1 MSDYWSNFNSWDNNV
16 KILPTDEETG
26 TEHTFVTEGNS
37 KYITHGKTVISTHGA
52 SWTYQDGDVTWYQT
66 GNLGYKQI
74 GVSNSVIEGWNFFT
88 VLGMS
93 MNTTV
98 GMGIDSYFG
107 LRVGINFLGTVDVN
121 VAAGVRLGK
130 GGYYDFEDT
139 AHWET
144 AAQKTAS
151 ALKDAKYATEMTTV
165 VTASITQISKDIL
178 AIHAGMSSEKAT
190 LKEITCATSC
200 TLTAPTVTLDGP
212 TSLTATTA
220 GQMLLKARDWRVQA
234 WTSAQISVQTVLKL
248 G

>member
-1 MSDYWSNFNSWDNNV
+1 MSDYFSNFNDWKNTTGVEVVHSN
-16 KILPTDEETG
+16 G
-26 TEHTFVTEGNS
+26 TEGDSALHTIGSSWLYQEGDAT
-37 KYITHGKTVISTHGA
+37 THMFGNMGWK
-52 SWTYQDGDVTWYQT
+52 QT
-66 GNLGYKQI
+66 
-74 GVSNSVIEGWNFFT
+74 GVSNTLIEGINFFT

-93 MNTTV
+93 TNTTV

-107 LRVGINFLGTVDVN
+107 LRVGINYFGTVDVTS
-121 VAAGVRLGK
+121 AKAVRLSRGP
-130 GGYYDFEDT
+130 YYEIDET
-139 AHWET
+139 ERWTT
-144 AAQKTAS
+144 AAQKTEI
-151 ALKDAKYATEMTTV
+151 ALKDATFATEMTTV
-165 VTASITQISKDIL
+165 VTASITQISKDIS